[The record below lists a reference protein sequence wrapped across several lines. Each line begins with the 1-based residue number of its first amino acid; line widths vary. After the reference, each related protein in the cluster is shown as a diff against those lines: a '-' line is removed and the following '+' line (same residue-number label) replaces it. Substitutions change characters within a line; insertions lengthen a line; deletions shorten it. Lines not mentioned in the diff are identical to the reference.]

1 MEILIYYILP
11 NLALFGSIYVFA
23 KLVENAFQFVVEN
36 YDEYADG
43 KLLDKI
49 NNARNKQ

>member
-23 KLVENAFQFVVEN
+23 KLVEHASWYIVQN